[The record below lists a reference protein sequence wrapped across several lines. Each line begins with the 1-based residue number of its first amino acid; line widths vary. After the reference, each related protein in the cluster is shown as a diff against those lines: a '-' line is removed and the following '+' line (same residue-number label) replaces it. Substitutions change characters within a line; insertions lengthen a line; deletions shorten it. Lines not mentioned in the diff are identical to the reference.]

1 MYYSSGNYEAFARP
15 QKPQGVD
22 EKSAYL
28 IGSGLAALA
37 AACYLVRDGQMAGE
51 RIHILEKDP
60 IPGGACDGYQYT
72 DIGYVMRGGREMDNH
87 FECMWDL
94 FRSIPSIETEGVS
107 VLDEYYWLN
116 KADPNYS
123 LCRAT
128 EKQGQDAHTDKKF
141 GLSDKAAMEIMKL
154 FFTPD
159 EELYNKR
166 IDEIFDHEVLDSN
179 FWLYWR
185 TMFAFENWHSALEMK
200 LYLKRFIHHVG
211 GLPDF
216 TALRFTR
223 YNQYESMILPMVH
236 YLQEHGV
243 DFQYNT
249 KVVNVEFDIRNGRK
263 AARRIV
269 LQREG
274 REDAIDLTDNDLV
287 FITNGG
293 CVENSAYGSQNEPA
307 AFNKTIREGGGWDMW
322 RKIAAQDP
330 SFGHPDK
337 FCSDP
342 EQSNWMSATVTTL
355 DRRIV
360 PYIEKICKRDPFSGK
375 VVTGGI
381 VTARDS
387 GWLLSWTVNRQPQF
401 RNQPKDQLVIW
412 VYGLFSD
419 KPGDFVKKTM
429 RECTG
434 KEICM
439 EWLYHLGVPVAEI
452 ADLAEHSAKTVPVM
466 MPYITAFFMPREKGD
481 RPNVVP
487 DGAVNFAFLGQF
499 AETARDTIFTT
510 EYSIRTGMEAV
521 YSLLDIDRGVPEVWG
536 STYDVRDLVN
546 ASVALRDGRK
556 ITDMDLGVVEKLA
569 LKELLKKVRGTDI
582 EKLLAEHGAI

>member
-94 FRSIPSIETEGVS
+94 FRSIPSIETKGVS

-387 GWLLSWTVNRQPQF
+387 GWLLSWTINRQPQF

-569 LKELLKKVRGTDI
+569 LKELLKKVRGTDV

>member
-22 EKSAYL
+22 EKAAYL

-387 GWLLSWTVNRQPQF
+387 GWLLSWTINRQPQF
-401 RNQPKDQLVIW
+401 RNQQKDQLVIW

-582 EKLLAEHGAI
+582 EEMRKPGFP

>member
-22 EKSAYL
+22 EKAAYL

-141 GLSDKAAMEIMKL
+141 GLSDKGAMEIMKL

-249 KVVNVEFDIRNGRK
+249 KVVNVKFDIRNGRK

-307 AFNKTIREGGGWDMW
+307 AFNKTICEGGGWDMW

-387 GWLLSWTVNRQPQF
+387 GWLLSWTINRQPQF

-569 LKELLKKVRGTDI
+569 LKELLKKARGTDI

>member
-22 EKSAYL
+22 EKAAYL

-141 GLSDKAAMEIMKL
+141 GLSDKGAMEIMKL

-330 SFGHPDK
+330 SFGRPDK

-387 GWLLSWTVNRQPQF
+387 GWLLSWTINRQPQF

>member
-22 EKSAYL
+22 EKAAYL

-141 GLSDKAAMEIMKL
+141 GLSDKGAMEIMKL

-166 IDEIFDHEVLDSN
+166 IDEIFDHEVLNSN

-307 AFNKTIREGGGWDMW
+307 AFNKTICEGGGWDMW

-387 GWLLSWTVNRQPQF
+387 GWLLSWTINRQPQF

-569 LKELLKKVRGTDI
+569 LKELLKKVRGTDV

>member
-22 EKSAYL
+22 EKAAYL

-249 KVVNVEFDIRNGRK
+249 KVVNVEFDIRNDRK

-387 GWLLSWTVNRQPQF
+387 GWLLSWTINRQPQF

-569 LKELLKKVRGTDI
+569 LKELLKKVRGTDV

>member
-22 EKSAYL
+22 EKAAYL

-249 KVVNVEFDIRNGRK
+249 KVVNVEFNIRNGRK

-387 GWLLSWTVNRQPQF
+387 GWLLSWTINRQPQF

-556 ITDMDLGVVEKLA
+556 ITDMDLGIVEKLA
-569 LKELLKKVRGTDI
+569 LKELLKKVRGTDV

>member
-22 EKSAYL
+22 EKAAYL

-387 GWLLSWTVNRQPQF
+387 GWLLSWTINRQPQF

>member
-22 EKSAYL
+22 EKAAYL

-337 FCSDP
+337 FCRDP

-387 GWLLSWTVNRQPQF
+387 GWLLSWTINRQPQF

-481 RPNVVP
+481 RPNIVP

-521 YSLLDIDRGVPEVWG
+521 YSLFDIDRGVPEVWG

-569 LKELLKKVRGTDI
+569 LKELLKKVRGTDV

>member
-22 EKSAYL
+22 EKAAYL

-94 FRSIPSIETEGVS
+94 FRSIPSIETKGVS

-307 AFNKTIREGGGWDMW
+307 AFNKTICEGGGWDMW

-387 GWLLSWTVNRQPQF
+387 GWLLSWTINRQPQF

-481 RPNVVP
+481 RPSVVP

>member
-200 LYLKRFIHHVG
+200 LYLKRFVHHVG

-387 GWLLSWTVNRQPQF
+387 GWLLSWTINRQPQF

-556 ITDMDLGVVEKLA
+556 LTDMDLGVVEKLA
-569 LKELLKKVRGTDI
+569 LKELLKKVRGTDV